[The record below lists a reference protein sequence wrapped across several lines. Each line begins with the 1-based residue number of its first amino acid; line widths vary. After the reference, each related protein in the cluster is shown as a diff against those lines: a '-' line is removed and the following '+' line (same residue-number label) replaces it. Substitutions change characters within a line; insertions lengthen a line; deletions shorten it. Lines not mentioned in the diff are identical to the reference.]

1 MSFPDSRVSKLFMA
15 HAFARNIYSFNVIQM
30 FSKNLVKTVVL
41 ELKDAT
47 SERISSHGVAARLL
61 VLEGSDWMGKFLFM
75 LF

>member
-1 MSFPDSRVSKLFMA
+1 
-15 HAFARNIYSFNVIQM
+15 M